1 MIKVGAVAL
10 PLGGGSTSLGS
21 SLLRS
26 SRLFI
31 SRHGWRVNYF
41 RLHGGPGYRHAYSTE
56 KLRKLQEL
64 GHGEEAYFLFNNLS
78 MYDDALRFSKLL
90 KVGSE

>member
-1 MIKVGAVAL
+1 MAL
-10 PLGGGSTSLGS
+10 LLGGSSISLGS

-26 SRLFI
+26 SRPFI
-31 SRHGWRVNYF
+31 SRPGWKVNYF

-56 KLRKLQEL
+56 ELRRLQEM